1 MIHESIKK
9 LAKPI
14 EKLLPLEN
22 NPRRGDIDAIAASY
36 AEFGQVKPIVVKDN
50 GDDTFTV
57 IAGNHQVEAAKK
69 LGWDKIAA
77 VVLEADDERA
87 VAFALAD
94 NRTMELGHSEQSQI
108 IDLISQI
115 STDYASL
122 LNDLKW
128 DEFEM
133 AAMDEWVERNE
144 PNENDEL
151 DDGYVP
157 PPFIGSVDLGKVDVS
172 KTDAGETKLTAKD
185 GVDEVDAVTRGSG
198 AAGTSSAGK
207 AVVQYTLVFD
217 DADQQRDWY
226 SFIRF
231 LRSSPVYEGDT
242 TAERLMNFVQSHADF

>member
-1 MIHESIKK
+1 VIHESIKK

-14 EKLLPLEN
+14 DKLLPLEN
-22 NPRRGDIDAIAASY
+22 NPRRGDVDAIAASY

-77 VVLEADDERA
+77 VVLDADDERA

-115 STDYASL
+115 STDYSTL
-122 LNDLKW
+122 LTDLKW

-133 AAMDEWVERNE
+133 AAMDEWVERNVSTE
-144 PNENDEL
+144 EDEL
-151 DDGYVP
+151 EDGYVP
-157 PPFIGSVDLGKVDVS
+157 PTFIGSVDLAKVDVVKDDDGNS
-172 KTDAGETKLTAKD
+172 KMTAKE
-185 GVDEVDAVTRGSG
+185 GVDEKDAVTRGSA
-198 AAGTSSAGK
+198 AAGTSSNGK